1 MFNRRRMWLIR
12 SIRRSYRADKLPDN
26 FARVLSNGLA
36 LLVCFLTQQHP
47 RPSVASYEFSAFSIN
62 RRRITLTL
70 RER

>member
-36 LLVCFLTQQHP
+36 SAGMF
-47 RPSVASYEFSAFSIN
+47 SYPATPPPFCGLI
-62 RRRITLTL
+62 RI
-70 RER
+70 